1 MQQKMSNGVNVLPLL
16 RILSSKD
23 LAGKRVLLRADFD
36 VAVKNGRIQ
45 DYSRINT
52 NIPTIKFILRAGG
65 YIRIVTHLGRP
76 HGKVIPSLSMK
87 KIAIQLGR
95 MLRRKIIFLRNPYD
109 RRSFKAYNN
118 SPEIIFFENIRF
130 WPGEE
135 KNSPSF
141 AKKLSAWGDLYV
153 NECFATSHRKHA
165 SFVAVAHALPAFAGC
180 YLEKEIFYLDK
191 VLVKPRWPVVTVLG
205 GSKLETK
212 LPLVEVFLKK
222 QYDVLVG
229 GAIAN
234 TLLAARNVSVGQSL
248 VEHDYFERVRNV
260 LFNPRLH
267 LPCDVVTAPALKSRS
282 VHIVDVDRIPR
293 NETVFDIGPRTIGQF
308 ETVLRTARTIFWNG
322 PVGYAEIPRFARGT
336 VALARAC
343 TQSSAFSVLGGGDTS
358 VALRKYGVLHPVR
371 DAERKNPRGVNAV
384 CGTHFHVR
392 CRKEQ
397 ISNGVHGFGHVS
409 TGGGAMLEFLAGG
422 KLPGIE
428 ALKRKN
434 SISKY
439 PISKRV

>member
-1 MQQKMSNGVNVLPLL
+1 MQQKISNGVNVLPLL

-191 VLVKPRWPVVTVLG
+191 VLVNPRWPVVTVLG

-267 LPCDVVTAPALKSRS
+267 LPCRGSRDGCDCDSDCSFDAVPESRGRAEFLRNRTVGSGAAVRAVVRRARDPDTAYRSDV
-282 VHIVDVDRIPR
+282 PR
-293 NETVFDIGPRTIGQF
+293 WSHGP
-308 ETVLRTARTIFWNG
+308 
-322 PVGYAEIPRFARGT
+322 ARGEWVVHT
-336 VALARAC
+336 V
-343 TQSSAFSVLGGGDTS
+343 SD
-358 VALRKYGVLHPVR
+358 
-371 DAERKNPRGVNAV
+371 
-384 CGTHFHVR
+384 CGSRHH
-392 CRKEQ
+392 
-397 ISNGVHGFGHVS
+397 
-409 TGGGAMLEFLAGG
+409 
-422 KLPGIE
+422 
-428 ALKRKN
+428 
-434 SISKY
+434 
-439 PISKRV
+439 